1 MTSVTFELEDGV
13 LSAMRC
19 SPKEFT
25 EQMMVTA
32 AIAWYREGR
41 VSQEVAAS
49 ICGMDRTDFLVELV
63 RHGEDSFHV
72 NFAEL
77 DEELIRGQGS
87 GRTSRLVRDH

>member
-1 MTSVTFELEDGV
+1 MTSVTLELEEGV
-13 LSAMRC
+13 LSATRC
-19 SPKEFT
+19 SPREFT
-25 EQMMVTA
+25 EQMKATA

-49 ICGMDRTDFLVELV
+49 ICGLDRTDFLLELA

-77 DEELIRGQGS
+77 DEELTRG
-87 GRTSRLVRDH
+87 